1 MMKRVFLI
9 GATLI
14 TTTLLALAAIFGPEL
29 LSGYRFMNA
38 LDQHYVGY
46 EANGGAWP
54 QTQDACTFCHG
65 ANGQPQD
72 GQYAALAGQPAA
84 YIQTQLHAFA
94 TGQRHSPQMQP
105 LAASLSETQ
114 ILALAKYF
122 ASQRPGITEAP
133 ERNDSLAERGKT
145 TIAARGCSACHN
157 SDLSGGPIGP
167 RIAGQGEGY
176 LRDQLKAFRQGQRKD
191 PNQAM
196 NAIASQLSDDEI
208 EAVAHYLA
216 GLAPTGR

>member
-1 MMKRVFLI
+1 MMRRAFFI
-9 GATLI
+9 GAALI
-14 TTTLLALAAIFGPEL
+14 AAALLASAAIFGPEL
-29 LSGYRFMNA
+29 LSGYRFMDA
-38 LDQHYVGY
+38 LDRHYVDY

-54 QTQDACTFCHG
+54 QTQDTCTLCHG
-65 ANGQPQD
+65 AGGQPQD

-94 TGQRHSPQMQP
+94 TGRRHSPQMEP

-114 ILALAKYF
+114 ILTLAEYF
-122 ASQRPGITEAP
+122 ANQQPGITEAP
-133 ERNDSLAERGKT
+133 ERNDVLSQRGKMT
-145 TIAARGCSACHN
+145 VATHGCVACHGN
-157 SDLSGGPIGP
+157 KLSGGPIGP

-208 EAVAHYLA
+208 EATAHYLA
-216 GLAPTGR
+216 GLAPAVQ